1 MDVSFYVPP
10 TWVSFAYQLTTKKF
24 TLQEV
29 TEKFVIALQKRCPQT
44 MLSIG
49 KLSMPFEAVVSGHY
63 VYL

>member
-10 TWVSFAYQLTTKKF
+10 TWVSFAYQLATKKF

-44 MLSIG
+44 MRSTG
-49 KLSMPFEAVVSGHY
+49 K
-63 VYL
+63 